1 VGGKSKVSTE
11 QEFNLR
17 LQEVFRTEARVHR
30 QEIRSALRELENGMD
45 LEHQAD
51 ALEKSFRAAHT
62 LKGAARA
69 VNKSQIAALCQV
81 LEGIFSLLKSGQGR
95 LGSEM
100 FPILFDA
107 VDEIEKL
114 EAWRGDEDS
123 VTIIRLN
130 DLRRVLQGPGKET
143 ADG

>member
-1 VGGKSKVSTE
+1 VSNE
-11 QEFNLR
+11 EEFNLR
-17 LQEVFRTEARVHR
+17 LLEVFRTEAREHR
-30 QEIRSALRELENGMD
+30 REIISALRELEKGMD
-45 LEHQAD
+45 PEHQVN

-69 VNKSQIAALCQV
+69 VNKSQIAALCQA
-81 LEGIFSLLKSGQGR
+81 LEGIFSLLKNGQGR
-95 LGSEM
+95 LGSQM
-100 FPILFDA
+100 FHVLFDA
-107 VDEIEKL
+107 VDDIEKL
-114 EAWRGDEDS
+114 EAGSGDEDS